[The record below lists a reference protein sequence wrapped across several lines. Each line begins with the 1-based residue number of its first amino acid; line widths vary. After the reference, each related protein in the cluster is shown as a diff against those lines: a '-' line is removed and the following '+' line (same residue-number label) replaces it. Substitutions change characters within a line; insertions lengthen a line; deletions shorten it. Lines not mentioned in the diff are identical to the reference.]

1 MSGSAA
7 VVDDVILD
15 KQDGCLVIKQSGK
28 RAFRNHNL
36 KIKVSS
42 PVLKGIDHDGAGS
55 VCLNGE
61 IKSESMA
68 LNLTGVGS
76 IEAERIICGNLS
88 VHDNGTGSVT
98 LKAVTADDASLFLNG
113 VGSMDA
119 NFISS
124 GSLNCVMDGVGSMD
138 LKGQVKSF
146 SKSVSGVGNIEAG
159 QLKVG
164 E

>member
-1 MSGSAA
+1 M
-7 VVDDVILD
+7 
-15 KQDGCLVIKQSGK
+15 
-28 RAFRNHNL
+28 
-36 KIKVSS
+36 
-42 PVLKGIDHDGAGS
+42 KGIDHDGAGS

-61 IKSESMA
+61 IKSDSMT

-124 GSLNCVMDGVGSMD
+124 GFPDGSWM
-138 LKGQVKSF
+138 KF
-146 SKSVSGVGNIEAG
+146 T
-159 QLKVG
+159 QLKNFIYFFYFG
-164 E
+164 SACIWKK